1 MIRIAAETPAY
12 RLRLGTTDQDLVSAQ
27 RLRYAVFNVEMHEG
41 LASSEAT
48 GRDEDEFDAVCDH
61 LLVEDIE
68 RGEAVGTYRI
78 QTGKRAAE
86 SGLGYYSAR
95 EFEFSPFEPVRGQM
109 IELGRACVAAEHR
122 NPAVLG
128 LLWRGIA
135 QYAHGNGARYLT
147 GCSSLTSQ
155 DEAEGLAVYAELASR
170 YLVEDRWRTNPQPEL
185 RCRPTAGGGEGAGN
199 RKATVKVPRLMGTY
213 LMLGAKICAEPAID
227 RTFGT
232 IDFLTWMDLEGAGA
246 RTLRKYLG

>member
-1 MIRIAAETPAY
+1 MQIAAATPAY
-12 RLRLGTTDQDLVSAQ
+12 RLRLASEDEDLVAAQ

-61 LLVEDIE
+61 LLVEEIE

-95 EFEFSPFEPVRGQM
+95 EFEFAPFESVRGQV

-155 DEAEGLAVYAELASR
+155 DEAEGLAVYAELEAR
-170 YLVEDRWRTNPQPEL
+170 YLVEAAWRTSPLPEL
-185 RCRPTAGGGEGAGN
+185 RCRPGNEGQAKISG
-199 RKATVKVPRLMGTY
+199 VGKVPRLMATY
-213 LMLGAKICAEPAID
+213 LMLGAKICGEPAID

-232 IDFLTWMDLEGAGA
+232 IDFLTWMDLEGSAA

>member
-1 MIRIAAETPAY
+1 MQIAAATPAY
-12 RLRLGTTDQDLVSAQ
+12 RLRLAVSEGDLMATQ
-27 RLRYAVFNVEMHEG
+27 RLRYEVFNVEMHEG

-61 LLVEDIE
+61 LLVEE
-68 RGEAVGTYRI
+68 TGGCVAVGTYRI
-78 QTGKRAAE
+78 QTGQRAAE

-95 EFEFSPFEPVRGQM
+95 EFEFAPFEPVRGQM

-155 DEAEGLAVYAELASR
+155 DEAEGLAVYAELETR
-170 YLVEDRWRTNPQPEL
+170 YLVEPRWRTSPQPEL
-185 RCRPTAGGGEGAGN
+185 RCRPTAGGVAKGSA
-199 RKATVKVPRLMGTY
+199 AAKVPRLMGTY
-213 LMLGAKICAEPAID
+213 LMLGAKICGEPAID

-232 IDFLTWMDLEGAGA
+232 IDFLTWMDLEGAAA